1 MKEMIKVSRRDFL
14 KNGTLVGGG
23 LLLGFSLPLR
33 GSLGRAA
40 TEKAAPIVPNAFIH
54 IGTDNTVT
62 IIVNHSEMG
71 QGVYTSLPM
80 LVAEELEADWTKI
93 KVAPAPV
100 DPVYTHTA
108 FGIQM
113 TGGST
118 SVWSEYD
125 RLRKVG
131 AAARE
136 MLIAAAAATWKVDKA
151 SCRAEKG
158 KVIHQTGKSLTFGQ
172 LAASLQT
179 NPLPC
184 LCPRT

>member
-1 MKEMIKVSRRDFL
+1 MSEMIKVSRRDFL

-23 LLLGFSLPLR
+23 PFLGFFLPLR
-33 GSLGRAA
+33 GSFSETA
-40 TEKAAPIVPNAFIH
+40 TQKEAPIVPNAFIH
-54 IGTDNTVT
+54 IGTDDTVT

-80 LVAEELEADWTKI
+80 LVAEELEADWAKI
-93 KVAPAPV
+93 KVESAPV
-100 DPVYTHTA
+100 DPVYNHTA

-125 RLRKVG
+125 RLREVG

-136 MLIAAAAATWKVDKA
+136 ILIAAAAAMWKVDKTG
-151 SCRAEKG
+151 CRAEQGKG
-158 KVIHQTGKSLTFGQ
+158 IHRSG
-172 LAASLQT
+172 
-179 NPLPC
+179 
-184 LCPRT
+184 